1 MSLSNF
7 FEWIDGP
14 RKPLLYLACVYYL
27 LSDFSRTRMSTT
39 AFGMFLMVF
48 SGVTLVSLV
57 MLHKTPCLLIN
68 CYVFNDVNILIFFV
82 ILYIFYIIKNI
93 FF

>member
-7 FEWIDGP
+7 CEWMDGP
-14 RKPLLYLACVYYL
+14 RKPLLYLACIYYL
-27 LSDFSRTRMSTT
+27 LSDFSRTRMSVT

-57 MLHKTPCLLIN
+57 MLHKTPCLLVN
-68 CYVFNDVNILIFFV
+68 CCVFNDVNILIFFCYV
-82 ILYIFYIIKNI
+82 IYFLYN
-93 FF
+93 